1 MNLYDNANGYNN
13 AAGLLADQNH
23 FPGIDMVRFGENISI
38 IQKRVTFEN
47 RSILEV
53 YEKAIEIFRD
63 YYQYEEIKGADKK
76 KNRKNTRSCISR
88 GDRQW
93 FDSQDLG
100 CGIAN
105 QSSDV

>member
-63 YYQYEEIKGADKK
+63 TINMRKLKVRTE

>member
-63 YYQYEEIKGADKK
+63 YYQYEEIKGADRK
-76 KNRKNTRSCISR
+76 KNRKKYQKLHFERRSPM
-88 GDRQW
+88 
-93 FDSQDLG
+93 
-100 CGIAN
+100 
-105 QSSDV
+105 V